1 MFCSGADLAREGG
14 VSVDA
19 FSAFVQTLSR
29 ASSLPQGRGVFEP
42 CETLTQGRGVFKPCE
57 TLTQVR
63 GVFEP
68 CGLLTQVGDE

>member
-1 MFCSGADLAREGG
+1 LPSTPLTPDFTLIKDTSELAREGG

-29 ASSLPQGRGVFEP
+29 ASSLPQ
-42 CETLTQGRGVFKPCE
+42 
-57 TLTQVR
+57 VR